1 MVLILRLNNN
11 LNTDLEMTN
20 TTRNMTPTQ
29 VSRDTR
35 HTIRVVI
42 ETMNMRMRLTLLE
55 LVLMLGLDWDLVLGV
70 RAGLIRITK
79 EIRRGIVLVTFFL
92 LLFVLPSA

>member
-1 MVLILRLNNN
+1 M
-11 LNTDLEMTN
+11 
-20 TTRNMTPTQ
+20 
-29 VSRDTR
+29 
-35 HTIRVVI
+35 IRVVI

-92 LLFVLPSA
+92 LLFVLQSA